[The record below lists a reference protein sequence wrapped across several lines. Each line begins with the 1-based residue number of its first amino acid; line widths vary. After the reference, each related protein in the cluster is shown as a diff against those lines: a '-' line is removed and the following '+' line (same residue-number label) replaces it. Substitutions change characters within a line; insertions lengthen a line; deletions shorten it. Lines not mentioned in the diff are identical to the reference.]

1 MKIYLVGGAV
11 RDTLLKRPVLERDWV
26 VVGAT
31 EQQMLKLGYTKVG
44 ADFPVFLHPKTKE
57 EYALARTERKRGH
70 GYKGFECDA
79 SPDVSLEQ
87 DLLRRDLTVN
97 AMAMDTDGSIIDPFN
112 GQIDLNRRILRHV
125 SDAFTED
132 PLRVFRVARFAA
144 RYKEENFAIANQT
157 LGLMKAI
164 SQSGE
169 LKHLSAER
177 VWKETSRS
185 LLEPYPDVY
194 FSVLKSVDA
203 LSDWFPELEKLWG
216 IPNPSRWHPEIDTG
230 LHTMMVLKQA
240 CRISKRLSVRYAALV
255 HDFGKGLTD
264 TTLWP
269 SHKGHDDLGLAPIS
283 ALSKRLKVPNEC
295 AELARLVSSHHS
307 AVHRLSEQ
315 SPESVLNV
323 FNQADA
329 WRKPER
335 FIQLLDT
342 CYADFAGRKN
352 FALLEYP
359 QREQWLALLNI
370 CQQVSAKQF
379 VDLGLKGAEIKHA
392 IDEERRQRISQ
403 SGYLKA
409 ACSN

>member
-1 MKIYLVGGAV
+1 MKVYLVGGAV
-11 RDTLLKRPVLERDWV
+11 RDTLLKRPIIERDWV
-26 VVGAT
+26 VVGGT
-31 EQQMLKLGYTKVG
+31 EQQMLDLGYTRVG

-70 GYKGFECDA
+70 GYKGFECNA
-79 SPDVSLEQ
+79 SSEVTLEQ

-97 AMAMDTDGSIIDPFN
+97 AMAMDENGNIIDPYQ
-112 GQIDLNRRILRHV
+112 GQVDLNRGVLRHV
-125 SDAFTED
+125 SDAFIED

-144 RYKEENFAIANQT
+144 RYKDHGFAVANQT
-157 LGLMKAI
+157 LSLMKTI

-169 LKHLSAER
+169 LAHLSAER

-185 LLEPYPDVY
+185 LLEQHPDIY
-194 FSVLKSVDA
+194 FSILKSVDA
-203 LSDWFPELEKLWG
+203 LSHWFPELEKLWG

-240 CRISKRLSVRYAALV
+240 CRISDQLSVRFAALV

-264 TTLWP
+264 TTQWP
-269 SHKGHDDLGLAPIS
+269 SHRGHDDLGLPPIKE
-283 ALSKRLKVPNEC
+283 LSKRLKVPNDC
-295 AELARLVSSHHS
+295 AELALLVSSHHS
-307 AVHRLSEQ
+307 AVHRLSDQ

-323 FNQADA
+323 LNKTDA

-335 FIQLLDT
+335 FKQLLDT

-359 QREQWLALLNI
+359 QREQWLNILNS
-370 CQQVSAKQF
+370 CQKVTAKPFVSA
-379 VDLGLKGAEIKHA
+379 GLKGADIKQA
-392 IDEERRQRISQ
+392 IDEQRLQRIKE
-403 SGYLKA
+403 SGYLRCA
-409 ACSN
+409 